1 MAVAVT
7 VAQRVREIGI
17 RTALGA
23 DRRRIVRLFVG
34 RGLRLSLAGLTIGLA
49 LSVVAARAIAAA
61 EGDTPPSGL
70 LPLSI
75 GAAVF
80 VMAVALGAS
89 WIPARRAPGADPLI
103 ALRADE
109 DSTRFADFRPD
120 SLPAPRVEIVSTA
133 ELATGR
139 V

>member
-1 MAVAVT
+1 M
-7 VAQRVREIGI
+7 REIGI

-49 LSVVAARAIAAA
+49 LSVVAARAIAAD
-61 EGDTPPSGL
+61 EGDTLPSGL

-80 VMAVALGAS
+80 VMAVALGAL
-89 WIPARRAPGADPLI
+89 WIPARRAAGADPLI
-103 ALRADE
+103 ALRA
-109 DSTRFADFRPD
+109 TRFADFRPD
-120 SLPAPRVEIVSTA
+120 SLPAPRVEIV
-133 ELATGR
+133 
-139 V
+139 